1 MSARWEV
8 AVDDERER
16 FRLPTSAARVLEGL
30 IQADWTVDAECLSI
44 DPELWF
50 PEKGG
55 ATSRAVLEICASCPV
70 RRSCLAT
77 ALVDVEDGIW
87 GGVETARRRQARGR
101 IGRGADPLVVLDELL
116 ERAAATRNQRRSA
129 A

>member
-8 AVDDERER
+8 VADDERER
-16 FRLPTSAARVLEGL
+16 YRLPASAARVLRGL
-30 IQADWTVDAECLSI
+30 IEPGWMADAECLSI

-55 ATSRAVLEICASCPV
+55 ATSRAVFEICASCPV
-70 RRSCLAT
+70 RTSCLAT
-77 ALVDVEDGIW
+77 GLVDVEEGIW
-87 GGVETARRRQARGR
+87 GGVQTYPRGQARGQ
-101 IGRGADPLVVLDELL
+101 IGRGADPLVVLDQLL
-116 ERAAATRNQRRSA
+116 ERAAETRSERRSA